1 MGFKLYLTGQDIKKN
16 LEHYIN
22 FFNALIGYYR
32 FPCAQKSRSR
42 PMSQGNGIQDFTL
55 HFCVPCI
62 DLTLQPSQGQTKIL
76 DSPLAFCVILI
87 YFSKIFQ
94 QPILLP
100 FLNEVIPFPEQKS
113 DQCAPYSCWK
123 TSLAS
128 YTAYRSRKVCC
139 P

>member
-87 YFSKIFQ
+87 YFSKFFNN
-94 QPILLP
+94 L
-100 FLNEVIPFPEQKS
+100 F
-113 DQCAPYSCWK
+113 
-123 TSLAS
+123 
-128 YTAYRSRKVCC
+128 CC
-139 P
+139 PS